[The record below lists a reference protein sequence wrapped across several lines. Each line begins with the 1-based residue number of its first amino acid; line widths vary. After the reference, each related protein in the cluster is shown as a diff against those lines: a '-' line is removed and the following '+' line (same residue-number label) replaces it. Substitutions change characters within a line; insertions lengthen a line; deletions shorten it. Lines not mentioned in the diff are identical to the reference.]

1 MPLIEWLYST
11 LALTSH
17 QEKTGLIN
25 KPLGFNMKFIL
36 IFIALLSEL
45 IRIQTQKVKGITQL

>member
-45 IRIQTQKVKGITQL
+45 IRT